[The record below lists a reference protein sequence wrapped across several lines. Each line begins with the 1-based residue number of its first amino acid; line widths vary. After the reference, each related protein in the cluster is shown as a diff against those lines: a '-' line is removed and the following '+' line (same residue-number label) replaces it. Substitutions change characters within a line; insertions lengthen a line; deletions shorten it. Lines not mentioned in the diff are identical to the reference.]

1 MKLAVKSFL
10 LGVAVLLGSGCGES
24 GSAWK
29 PDEAILKQFVERNPE
44 TENEQSRS
52 RLIAFIDSAVT
63 RNGTD
68 LDPPYPKAQDRT
80 REAFDAFR
88 SYFSRNVSPSDG
100 MNICFPA
107 SYEVPAK
114 ADPSYLFIYAQ
125 QCRLIE
131 LNGESVA
138 DLREDPRV
146 ARYLKP
152 NGELVATGDLSQMH
166 ADLNATFYSRDPN
179 DEQLFVY
186 GSAFKLIERK
196 FPGL

>member
-1 MKLAVKSFL
+1 MKSVFRCFLA
-10 LGVAVLLGSGCGES
+10 GVAVLLGSGCGES
-24 GSAWK
+24 GPAWK
-29 PDEAILKQFVERNPE
+29 PDEAILKQFVEHNPE

-63 RNGTD
+63 INGKD
-68 LDPPYPKAQDRT
+68 LDPPYQKAQDRT
-80 REAFDAFR
+80 RDAFDVFR
-88 SYFSRNVSPSDG
+88 SYFSRNVSPLDG

-125 QCRLIE
+125 QCRLIQ

-138 DLREDPRV
+138 DLRADPRV
-146 ARYLKP
+146 AKYLKS

-166 ADLNATFYSRDPN
+166 SDINATFYSRDPN

-196 FPGL
+196 FQGL